1 MPGPLDCGRPP
12 VPHADP
18 RGRTEPSRAAPRPGL
33 RSPPQR
39 PALPA
44 LKLSMAKPTSPEAWS
59 ERGGSAPARARPA
72 PALRRT
78 ALCPVV
84 TAQDRPTLL
93 PAQPVQTSTKVG
105 AGLSSCGSA
114 AVETSTSPQPSDFVP
129 RAAGRRDL
137 NFPVTPRSDWLV

>member
-18 RGRTEPSRAAPRPGL
+18 RGRTEPSR
-33 RSPPQR
+33 
-39 PALPA
+39 
-44 LKLSMAKPTSPEAWS
+44 T
-59 ERGGSAPARARPA
+59 
-72 PALRRT
+72 ALRRT

-114 AVETSTSPQPSDFVP
+114 AVETSTSPQPASLDEEP
-129 RAAGRRDL
+129 H
-137 NFPVTPRSDWLV
+137 